1 MNFQVCNKIADK
13 ISRMMFI
20 SSIIFRKVHPIEDS
34 WMITHECSSIKYE
47 YCAQLLCQVH
57 YTYWN
62 FCPKKQTAL
71 IPLSPSC
78 PLPPRPPR
86 VLSPLLFFD
95 LMALWSWRGVLSKFK
110 LPSKLNLNILRAN
123 SKVLSSQ
130 VIFSLHPF
138 LWMMWIWSQLNGMK
152 IHERWNSF

>member
-1 MNFQVCNKIADK
+1 
-13 ISRMMFI
+13 
-20 SSIIFRKVHPIEDS
+20 
-34 WMITHECSSIKYE
+34 
-47 YCAQLLCQVH
+47 
-57 YTYWN
+57 
-62 FCPKKQTAL
+62 
-71 IPLSPSC
+71 
-78 PLPPRPPR
+78 
-86 VLSPLLFFD
+86 